1 MSIVGIDRAIVV
13 DAVSW
18 KPSPDSI
25 AMLGNCTTQTPY
37 LRKRFP
43 IAQTLP
49 IVF

>member
-1 MSIVGIDRAIVV
+1 MDRAIVL

-18 KPSPDSI
+18 KLSPDSI

-37 LRKRFP
+37 PRKRFP
-43 IAQTLP
+43 IFPIAQTSP